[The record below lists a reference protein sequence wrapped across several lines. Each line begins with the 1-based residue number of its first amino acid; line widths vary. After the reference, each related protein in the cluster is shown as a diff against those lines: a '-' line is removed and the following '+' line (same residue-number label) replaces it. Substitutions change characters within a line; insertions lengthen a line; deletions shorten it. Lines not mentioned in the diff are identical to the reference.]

1 VIAMTDIATRLA
13 LTDQR
18 AEFEIDDEFAY
29 FNTAAISPLLR
40 SVRQAADEA
49 LDRRAKPWTL
59 STRDWFG
66 DVDTLRSRL
75 AQLVGAVST
84 DVALI
89 PATSYGLAVASRN
102 LTAGSGSRVLV
113 LDQEFPS
120 NHYTWQRF
128 AQRTGAELAVVKR
141 EPGQTWTDAIV
152 AAIDDRVAVVS
163 TPNVHWSTGALIE
176 LPQVAK
182 AARAV
187 GASFIVD
194 ASQSLG
200 VVPVDV
206 TTLRPDALVAV
217 GYKWLLGP
225 YSLGYLYL
233 DPSLHGGE
241 PLEENWIMRAGSED
255 FSALSQYQDE
265 YRPGAQRFDVGERT
279 NFQLTPMA
287 AEALSRVLAWAPE
300 RIGAALRLRT
310 DAIAGAAE
318 RLGLSV
324 EPSHSRGP
332 HIVGVEL
339 PSDSA
344 HRVASSLAEAQVVVS
359 VRGTSIRIAPH
370 LHNNDEDVRR
380 LIAAMAS
387 AI

>member
-1 VIAMTDIATRLA
+1 VIAMTDTATRLA

-29 FNTAAISPLLR
+29 FNTAAMSPLLR
-40 SVRQAADEA
+40 SVRQAAEDA

-66 DVDTLRSRL
+66 DVETLRSRV
-75 AQLVGAVST
+75 AQLVGAEST

-102 LTAGSGSRVLV
+102 LTAGAGSRVLV

-152 AAIDDRVAVVS
+152 AAIDDRVALVS
-163 TPNVHWSTGALIE
+163 TPNVHWSTGALID

-200 VVPVDV
+200 VVPIGV

-225 YSLGYLYL
+225 YSVGYLYL

-241 PLEENWIMRAGSED
+241 PLEENWIM
-255 FSALSQYQDE
+255 
-265 YRPGAQRFDVGERT
+265 
-279 NFQLTPMA
+279 
-287 AEALSRVLAWAPE
+287 
-300 RIGAALRLRT
+300 
-310 DAIAGAAE
+310 
-318 RLGLSV
+318 
-324 EPSHSRGP
+324 
-332 HIVGVEL
+332 
-339 PSDSA
+339 
-344 HRVASSLAEAQVVVS
+344 
-359 VRGTSIRIAPH
+359 